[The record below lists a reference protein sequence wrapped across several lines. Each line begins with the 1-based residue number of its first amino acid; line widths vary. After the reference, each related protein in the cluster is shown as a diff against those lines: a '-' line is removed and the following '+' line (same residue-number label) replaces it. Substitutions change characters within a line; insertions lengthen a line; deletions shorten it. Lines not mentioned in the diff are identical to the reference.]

1 MEFTY
6 GKSDLSNQEGAG
18 EITTSWKTHS
28 AKQTS
33 DDNNPR
39 DFKKLN
45 KRAILD
51 GMITAKDNY
60 KYRKTHDNRI
70 PFGLD
75 ALKTRGLSLPNETF
89 TYGRRNR
96 PQTPVKGII
105 LNHYGET
112 AGNELQQKY
121 KAIKDYKRHASP
133 RNNTFEIR
141 YTNAQMKADEFIK
154 TKTSVFDEDP
164 AKKEFKLKR
173 FQNIEPRVAIAKPG
187 SK

>member
-1 MEFTY
+1 MIDQSKNIVLGHKTNYLIVKDDVGRAKPSTRSLPSMGFTY

-18 EITTSWKTHS
+18 EVTTSWKFHT
-28 AKQTS
+28 AKQSS

-75 ALKTRGLSLPNETF
+75 ALKSRGLSLPNETF

-96 PQTPVKGII
+96 P
-105 LNHYGET
+105 
-112 AGNELQQKY
+112 
-121 KAIKDYKRHASP
+121 
-133 RNNTFEIR
+133 
-141 YTNAQMKADEFIK
+141 
-154 TKTSVFDEDP
+154 
-164 AKKEFKLKR
+164 
-173 FQNIEPRVAIAKPG
+173 
-187 SK
+187 